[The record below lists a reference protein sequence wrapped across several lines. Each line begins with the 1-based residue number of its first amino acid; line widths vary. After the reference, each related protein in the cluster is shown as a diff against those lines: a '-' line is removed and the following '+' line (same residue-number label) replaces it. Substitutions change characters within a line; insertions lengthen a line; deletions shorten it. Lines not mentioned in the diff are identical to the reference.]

1 MRDVHRVGQ
10 GAQWP
15 LDFSP
20 GFKQVGRRWVMSL
33 TFTKLFSSI
42 TESTV
47 WCEPDRT
54 RLCWITM
61 LAMADSRGRV
71 WASIPGLANRA
82 RIPVEDARVAI
93 ATFLA
98 PDPDSRSPEN
108 EGRRI
113 EVIDGGWRLV
123 NHEKYRAIR
132 DEDSRRDYQRE
143 WDRSNRKRAGK
154 NPTNPTNSDHDRP
167 QPTQAEAEA
176 DKPIPSAD
184 AEGVRGDA
192 AAPAAPAQLQLVAPI
207 SAGRLPCPHERLI
220 ALYHEVLPACPAVR
234 EWNKTRRAY
243 MQSRWR
249 EKAKASGSYKGYRTV
264 DEGIAYWRKFFKYVG
279 DSRFLTGRA
288 EGRNGGP
295 PFMADLEWLM
305 KANNFAKVVEGK
317 YHDAAA

>member
-1 MRDVHRVGQ
+1 
-10 GAQWP
+10 
-15 LDFSP
+15 
-20 GFKQVGRRWVMSL
+20 MSH

-61 LAMADSRGRV
+61 LAMADARGRV

-82 RIPVEDARVAI
+82 RIPVEDARIAI

-98 PDPDSRSPEN
+98 PDPDSRTPEN

-113 EVIDGGWRLV
+113 EVVDGGWRLV

-132 DEDSRRDYQRE
+132 DEDTRRDYQRE
-143 WDRSNRKRAGK
+143 WDRSNRKQGWK
-154 NPTNPTNSDHDRP
+154 NPTNPTNPTKSDRSRP

-176 DKPIPSAD
+176 EAGKPIPSAT
-184 AEGVRGDA
+184 AEGVTGDA
-192 AAPAAPAQLQLVAPI
+192 GSPAAPAELQLVAKAPT
-207 SAGRLPCPHERLI
+207 GKLPCPHERLI
-220 ALYHEVLPACPAVR
+220 ALYHEVLPACPTVR
-234 EWNKTRRAY
+234 EWNKTRKGY
-243 MQSRWR
+243 MQSRWH
-249 EKAKASGSYKGYRTV
+249 EKAKVNGSSNGYRTL
-264 DEGIAYWRKFFKYVG
+264 DEGIAYWRKFFEYVS

-295 PFMADLEWLM
+295 PFMADLEWLL
-305 KANNFAKVVEGK
+305 KPNNFAKVIEGK